1 MWHPNNNSGEWEPW
15 SESVSR
21 KVHVQSVLE
30 SNMRKMRTPQF
41 PFMGPDSAV
50 RALTFGGGTHP
61 TPASST
67 PSARDREHG
76 QQRPRS
82 AKSDRAAFHVIV
94 QAIDDAPDSIG
105 ESLLLA
111 ISNLFED
118 DESGHKLFM
127 HLEQRANG
135 AEQGGLVDADDI
147 KRQIDEYKLCEGKVI
162 TVEELALGAEN
173 FQRLWLEQPAAR

>member
-82 AKSDRAAFHVIV
+82 AESDRAAFHVIV